1 MQNPETFFAGP
12 GEGDAHT
19 MHSPNT
25 NHGGYTT
32 KYLQCCSSESHA
44 SVYCLYGSYTL
55 RTNSCMA
62 ASRVEAVLWELFD
75 RMVPQ
80 GRAFELSLLN
90 VAAANFQHIPGR
102 TRQVR

>member
-1 MQNPETFFAGP
+1 
-12 GEGDAHT
+12 
-19 MHSPNT
+19 
-25 NHGGYTT
+25 
-32 KYLQCCSSESHA
+32 
-44 SVYCLYGSYTL
+44 
-55 RTNSCMA
+55 MA

-102 TRQVR
+102 TRQVGRFK